1 MAALDLS
8 VVIVNY
14 NALAYVRRC
23 LASLGEGAR
32 GLAWEA
38 VVVDNASREPGVEA
52 LASEFANVRV
62 LRRARN
68 DGFAAGANAGI
79 RAAHADAVFLLNPD
93 TRVMPDAASTLLC
106 YLRAHPDVGIVAPKL
121 VNPDGSLQ
129 LSCRRF
135 PTLWAGLF
143 NRYSLLTR
151 LFPGN
156 RFSTA
161 YLMTDWDHA
170 CARDVDWVSG
180 AAMMAPRAAL
190 ECVGGFDEGY
200 FFAMED
206 VDLCRRMH
214 DAGLRVVYLPTAVVE
229 HRIGG
234 SSSTVP
240 ARALIARHR
249 GMWRYYRRYL
259 RRNPPLDALVA
270 GGIAARCALQ
280 LGLMVAGTSRR
291 RLRGRPRRGMGA
303 TEQEARG

>member
-14 NALAYVRRC
+14 NSLDYVRRC
-23 LASLGEGAR
+23 LTSLDEGAR

-52 LASEFANVRV
+52 LPCAFPHVRV
-62 LRRARN
+62 LRRTRN

-79 RAAHADAVFLLNPD
+79 RAARADVVFLLNPD
-93 TRVMPDAASTLLC
+93 TRVMPDAAGTLLR
-106 YLRAHPDVGIVAPKL
+106 YLRTHPDVGIVAPKL

-151 LFPGN
+151 LLPGN

-180 AAMMAPRAAL
+180 AAMMLGKVAL
-190 ECVGGFDEGY
+190 ERVGGFDEGY

-206 VDLCRRMH
+206 VDLCRRVH

-259 RRNPPLDALVA
+259 RRGPPLDALVA
-270 GGIAARCALQ
+270 AGIAARCVLH
-280 LGLMVAGTSRR
+280 LGLLVALRARR
-291 RLRGRPRRGMGA
+291 RLPGRFRQGEG
-303 TEQEARG
+303 EQEQGA

>member
-14 NALAYVRRC
+14 NSLAYVRRC
-23 LASLGEGAR
+23 LISLDEGAR

-52 LASEFANVRV
+52 LPCAFPHVRV

-79 RAAHADAVFLLNPD
+79 RAARADVVFLLNPD
-93 TRVMPDAASTLLC
+93 TRVMPDAAGTLLR

-151 LFPGN
+151 LLPGN

-180 AAMMAPRAAL
+180 AAMMLAKVAL
-190 ECVGGFDEGY
+190 ERVGGFDEGY

-206 VDLCRRMH
+206 VDLCRRVH
-214 DAGLRVVYLPTAVVE
+214 NAGLRVVYLPDAVVE

-259 RRNPPLDALVA
+259 RRSPPLDALVA
-270 GGIAARCALQ
+270 AGIATRCVLH
-280 LGLMVAGTSRR
+280 LGLLVALRARR
-291 RLRGRPRRGMGA
+291 RLSGRFGQGEG
-303 TEQEARG
+303 EQEQGA

>member
-14 NALAYVRRC
+14 NTLAYVRRC

-38 VVVDNASREPGVEA
+38 VVVDNASRERGVEA
-52 LASEFANVRV
+52 LTCEFANVRV
-62 LRRARN
+62 LRQARN

-79 RAAHADAVFLLNPD
+79 RAARADAVFLLNPD
-93 TRVMPDAASTLLC
+93 TRVMPDAAVTLLR
-106 YLRAHPDVGIVAPKL
+106 YLHTHPDVGIVAPKL

-135 PTLWAGLF
+135 PTLWTGLF

-151 LFPGN
+151 LLPHN
-156 RFSTA
+156 RFSAA
-161 YLMTDWDHA
+161 YLMSDWDHA
-170 CARDVDWVSG
+170 CTRDVDWVSG
-180 AAMMAPRAAL
+180 AAMMISRAAL
-190 ECVGGFDEGY
+190 ERVGGFDEGY

-206 VDLCRRMH
+206 VDLCRRVH
-214 DAGLRVVYLPTAVVE
+214 DAGLRVVYLPDAVVE

-234 SSSTVP
+234 SSSTAP

-270 GGIAARCALQ
+270 GGIVARCALQ
-280 LGLMVAGTSRR
+280 LGLMVASKGRR
-291 RLRGRPRRGMGA
+291 RRRGQGGRGVGGA
-303 TEQEARG
+303 GQEARG

>member
-14 NALAYVRRC
+14 NTMGYTRRC
-23 LASLGEGAR
+23 LASLSDGAR

-38 VVVDNASREPGVEA
+38 VVVDNASSEPGAEA
-52 LASEFANVRV
+52 LAREFPNVRV

-68 DGFAAGANAGI
+68 GGFAAGANTGI
-79 RAAHADAVFLLNPD
+79 RAARADVLFLLNPD
-93 TRVMPDAASTLLC
+93 TRVMPGAAAALLQ

-135 PTLWAGLF
+135 PTLWTGVF

-151 LFPGN
+151 LVPRN

-161 YLMTDWDHA
+161 YLMSDWDHA
-170 CARDVDWVSG
+170 STREVDWVSG
-180 AAMMAPRAAL
+180 AAMMITRAAL
-190 ECVGGFDEGY
+190 TRVGGFDEGY

-214 DAGLRVVYLPTAVVE
+214 EAGLRVVYLPDAVVE
-229 HRIGG
+229 HCIGG
-234 SSSTVP
+234 SASTAP

-259 RRNPPLDALVA
+259 RRNPPLDALA
-270 GGIAARCALQ
+270 AAGIAARCALH
-280 LGLMVAGTSRR
+280 LGLMIVSSRLHWPLR
-291 RLRGRPRRGMGA
+291 RFGRGEG
-303 TEQEARG
+303 

>member
-14 NALAYVRRC
+14 NTMGYTRRC
-23 LASLGEGAR
+23 LASLSDGAR

-38 VVVDNASREPGVEA
+38 VVVDNASSEPGAEA
-52 LASEFANVRV
+52 LAREFPNVRV

-68 DGFAAGANAGI
+68 GGFAAGANTGI
-79 RAAHADAVFLLNPD
+79 RAARADVLFLLNPD
-93 TRVMPDAASTLLC
+93 TRVMPGAAAALLQ

-135 PTLWAGLF
+135 PTLWTGVF

-151 LFPGN
+151 LVPRN

-161 YLMTDWDHA
+161 YLMSDWDHA
-170 CARDVDWVSG
+170 STREVDWVSG
-180 AAMMAPRAAL
+180 AAMMITRAAL
-190 ECVGGFDEGY
+190 TRVGGFDEGY

-214 DAGLRVVYLPTAVVE
+214 EAGLRVVYLPDAVVE
-229 HRIGG
+229 HCIGG
-234 SSSTVP
+234 SASTAP

-249 GMWRYYRRYL
+249 GMWRYYRRWTHWQ
-259 RRNPPLDALVA
+259 RPASPRVV
-270 GGIAARCALQ
+270 RCTLA
-280 LGLMVAGTSRR
+280 S
-291 RLRGRPRRGMGA
+291 
-303 TEQEARG
+303 

>member
-14 NALAYVRRC
+14 NSLAYVRRC

-38 VVVDNASREPGVEA
+38 VVVDNASREPGVEGLPCA
-52 LASEFANVRV
+52 FPHVRV
-62 LRRARN
+62 LRRACN

-79 RAAHADAVFLLNPD
+79 RAARADAVFLLNPD
-93 TRVMPDAASTLLC
+93 TRVMPGAAGTLLR

-151 LFPGN
+151 LLPGN

-170 CARDVDWVSG
+170 CTRDVDWVSG
-180 AAMMAPRAAL
+180 AAMMISRVAL
-190 ECVGGFDEGY
+190 ERVGGFDEGY

-206 VDLCRRMH
+206 VDLCRRVH
-214 DAGLRVVYLPTAVVE
+214 DAGLRVVYLPDAVVE

-270 GGIAARCALQ
+270 AGITMRCALH
-280 LGLMVAGTSRR
+280 LGIVLAGTNLHRLRR
-291 RLRGRPRRGMGA
+291 RADRAMS
-303 TEQEARG
+303 EAEPGG